1 MQDDPLSRMR
11 DVHLPDAPGW
21 WPPAP
26 GWWLLAAVLLM
37 LIGFGVYTLVKRHRR
52 EAPRRQALAELERLN
67 EDTRSGALSSQE
79 AIHAANALLKRLWVH
94 VDHDVSISSLT
105 GDAWLAYLDG
115 QIGSTAFS
123 SGPGQVLGTARFS
136 SAANTFDPE
145 LVSLLRTL
153 LKARHKTADSARNGV
168 AA

>member
-21 WPPAP
+21 WPPAL
-26 GWWLLAAVLLM
+26 GWWLLAALILL
-37 LIGFGVYTLVKRHRR
+37 LVGIGVYSLVKRRRR

-67 EDTRSGALSSQE
+67 DNVRSGALPAAE

-94 VDHDVSISSLT
+94 VDHDVSIAALT

-115 QIGSTAFS
+115 QSGSTAFS
-123 SGPGQVLGTARFS
+123 RGPGQVLGSARFAS
-136 SAANTFDPE
+136 GANMFDPA

-153 LKARHKTADSARNGV
+153 LKARHRVDNRVGA
-168 AA
+168 